1 MKKLFV
7 LLFLFGLKFQAF
19 SQVKFIARYEL
30 ESELYGPLFETV
42 KTGNSLISFR
52 TIAVNSNST
61 RKVFQY
67 FESDSTLQS
76 AGLKEYRVREGFD
89 MIGYDRDDGF
99 LYILFQ
105 KGKAENADKYILKI
119 NLLSKTGFEFDAN
132 NLIAAEL
139 IEFLV
144 LDDKAILM
152 GMTASKPVMQIF
164 DLNDKSIHTAQGIFG
179 NDTRIIQIRK
189 MSDIEAIEVV
199 LSRKGSYRN
208 REILVNTYD
217 MLGNLLREVKV
228 DQMGAA
234 GQEILDGVLLPDQS
248 YQQLLAG
255 SFGMQKSG
263 VYQGV
268 YLMDINEFGEYEL
281 KLYTLENFP
290 NFFNYLEEKQKLKKD
305 ETIRKGIENGK
316 TPSFPDVFS
325 IREIQETDD
334 SYYLYFDRLKIVD
347 SKGRANTGLY
357 SPMGF
362 YRFDRLWRMGYN
374 PSLVDPFNPYRL
386 PGTTSYQIIPEY
398 QYISAHLVKIG
409 KEGNVIWDNSI
420 SYNGLTHIYPNVFAE
435 IAVLGEEVYHVYLED
450 NIIKLSYL
458 NQGQKV
464 FEHIGFELELVN
476 QAERIR
482 ETNPESLRIIHWY
495 DRYFLVSGTQEVRF
509 INDKGLEGTR
519 EEFFLTKVLVDG
531 ELYEQKD
538 QKD

>member
-1 MKKLFV
+1 
-7 LLFLFGLKFQAF
+7 
-19 SQVKFIARYEL
+19 
-30 ESELYGPLFETV
+30 
-42 KTGNSLISFR
+42 
-52 TIAVNSNST
+52 
-61 RKVFQY
+61 
-67 FESDSTLQS
+67 
-76 AGLKEYRVREGFD
+76 
-89 MIGYDRDDGF
+89 
-99 LYILFQ
+99 
-105 KGKAENADKYILKI
+105 
-119 NLLSKTGFEFDAN
+119 
-132 NLIAAEL
+132 
-139 IEFLV
+139 
-144 LDDKAILM
+144 
-152 GMTASKPVMQIF
+152 
-164 DLNDKSIHTAQGIFG
+164 
-179 NDTRIIQIRK
+179 
-189 MSDIEAIEVV
+189 
-199 LSRKGSYRN
+199 
-208 REILVNTYD
+208 
-217 MLGNLLREVKV
+217 
-228 DQMGAA
+228 
-234 GQEILDGVLLPDQS
+234 
-248 YQQLLAG
+248 
-255 SFGMQKSG
+255 
-263 VYQGV
+263 
-268 YLMDINEFGEYEL
+268 
-281 KLYTLENFP
+281 
-290 NFFNYLEEKQKLKKD
+290 
-305 ETIRKGIENGK
+305 
-316 TPSFPDVFS
+316 
-325 IREIQETDD
+325 
-334 SYYLYFDRLKIVD
+334 
-347 SKGRANTGLY
+347 
-357 SPMGF
+357 MGF

>member
-334 SYYLYFDRLKIVD
+334 SYYLYFDHLKIVD

>member
-7 LLFLFGLKFQAF
+7 LLFLFGLNYQAF
-19 SQVKFIARYEL
+19 SQVKFIARFEL

-67 FESDSTLQS
+67 FESDSNLQS
-76 AGLKEYRVREGFD
+76 AGLMEYPVREGFD
-89 MIGYDRDDGF
+89 MIGYDREKDF
-99 LYILFQ
+99 LYVLFQ
-105 KGKAENADKYILKI
+105 KGKAENSDKYILKI
-119 NLLSKTGFEFDAN
+119 DLLSKTGFEYEAN

-144 LDDKAILM
+144 SDDKAVLM

-164 DLNDKSIHTAQGIFG
+164 DLSNKSIHTAQGIFA

-199 LSRKGSYRN
+199 LSRKGNYRN
-208 REILVNTYD
+208 REILINTYD

-228 DQMGAA
+228 DQMGTA

-255 SFGMQKSG
+255 SYGMQKVN

-268 YLMDINEFGEYEL
+268 YLMDINEFGEYEF
-281 KLYTLENFP
+281 KLYTLEDFP
-290 NFFNYLEEKQKLKKD
+290 NFFNYLGEKLKLKKD
-305 ETIRKGIENGK
+305 ETIRKGLEKGK
-316 TPSFPDVFS
+316 TLSFPEVFS
-325 IREIQETDD
+325 IREIQETED
-334 SYYLYFDRLKIVD
+334 SYYLFFDHLKIVD
-347 SKGRANTGLY
+347 SKGRTNSGLY

-409 KEGNVIWDNSI
+409 KERNVVWDNSLQ
-420 SYNGLTHIYPNVFAE
+420 YNDLIHVYPNVFAE
-435 IAVLGEEVYHVYLED
+435 IAVMGEEVYHVYFED
-450 NIIKLSYL
+450 KTIKLSYL
-458 NQGQKV
+458 KQGQKV
-464 FEHIGFELELVN
+464 FERVGFELELVN

-482 ETNPESLRIIHWY
+482 ETNPESLRIMHWY
-495 DRYFLVSGTQEVRF
+495 DRYFLVSGTQEIRF
-509 INDKGLEGTR
+509 INDKGIEDTR